1 MKLFKRIA
9 ALTLATLLVL
19 PILFM
24 TGCGKSKPQ
33 KEVLTNVYN
42 YEKISLP
49 DSVKESGVNN
59 VFYSGDRIFYSYY
72 GQNEKGEY
80 TMRLDSMNIDGSDI
94 KNTPLSQN
102 TSSESGGSYIGSF
115 VIDSTGGIWFAE
127 QNWNYDEASEIYSSK
142 TQIRNIKPDGTEIA
156 SYELSDSSDYSAD
169 YLLAGKN
176 GEIYFNV
183 GPKVYSIID
192 GKIESSD
199 NLGIEYITRLVA
211 DKSGNLYVAY
221 GGSEGDT
228 YKLFIKKYNPNTK
241 SLGEEADIP
250 DTAKS
255 NVYSLTTGPEYDFY
269 YNTNT
274 ALYGCNIGD
283 TEATE
288 LCNWLNSDFDADY
301 VSSYQ
306 VLEDGRLVVSAS
318 SHATEYMPSV
328 YLMTKRSDSDN
339 VEKYILTLGCIY
351 MDTSLRTAIVDF
363 NQKNEEYRITV
374 KDYSQYN
381 TEEDYNAA
389 STKMNSDIVSGNT
402 PDIIVLSSNMPYASY
417 VSKGVFVDLNKYFDS
432 DESLK
437 REDYFENI
445 FESTSYDGH
454 LYSIIPAFSVSTLA
468 VKESIVKEALGTSDI
483 TGINMEDFNKIL
495 AARPNASA
503 FSDFTRDNFVSMM
516 TYYTLSQF
524 IDKET
529 GKCSFDS
536 QDFIDLLK
544 FAEKLPTKSIYDDID
559 WETVDDSFWTDMQLR
574 FRNEESIFN
583 TTYIY
588 EIRDYWRVKAG
599 DFGGDMILVGY
610 PCEGKN
616 GASFQSNLEFALS
629 SSSKFIDA
637 GWNFIR
643 YFLSEEYQD
652 SVQWMLPIKRSS
664 FKKLADKAMTPPSS
678 TSSAS
683 TSSGEEVV
691 EQVAVDYYDDTSY
704 YIGNEQI
711 DIGRITQKEV
721 DYLTNYISNV
731 DICSRP
737 DETIDKIMTEE
748 TSVFFAGTKT
758 AEECAQMIQNRVQTY
773 VSEQR

>member
-1 MKLFKRIA
+1 MKHFKRVTALALA
-9 ALTLATLLVL
+9 AFCLLPL
-19 PILFM
+19 LIM

-33 KEVLTNVYN
+33 KTILTNVYN
-42 YEKISLP
+42 YEKVSFP
-49 DSVKESGVNN
+49 DSVQQNGVNS
-59 VFYSGDRIFYSYY
+59 VFYSGDRIYYSYY
-72 GQNEKGEY
+72 GMKENGEY
-80 TMRLDSMNIDGSDI
+80 SMLLESMNMDGSDI
-94 KNTPLSQN
+94 KSIPLKTNENTENS
-102 TSSESGGSYIGSF
+102 GSYISTFTVDSNGGVWYVEQMWSS
-115 VIDSTGGIWFAE
+115 DESTGEYTSRMVIH
-127 QNWNYDEASEIYSSK
+127 NVN
-142 TQIRNIKPDGTEIA
+142 PDGTEIA
-156 SYELSDSSDYSAD
+156 SFDFSDSTDYYAD
-169 YLLAGKN
+169 YLLATKTGD
-176 GEIYFNV
+176 IYFSA
-183 GPKVYSIID
+183 GPKVFSIID
-192 GKIESSD
+192 GKLDSSND
-199 NLGIEYITRLVA
+199 LGLEYINRIVA

-221 GGSEGDT
+221 YASEGEQ
-228 YKLFIKKYNPNTK
+228 YKIFLKKYDPKTK
-241 SLGEEADIP
+241 TLGENANIP
-250 DTAKS
+250 ESAKT
-255 NVYSLTTGPEYDFY
+255 NIYNLTSGFEYDFY

-274 ALYGCNIGD
+274 ALFGCNIGD

-288 LCNWLNSDFDADY
+288 LCNWLNSDFDAEY
-301 VSSYQ
+301 VNSYQ
-306 VLEDGRLVVSAS
+306 VLDDGRLFVFAVPQ
-318 SHATEYMPSV
+318 TNEYTPSV
-328 YLMTKRSDSDN
+328 YLMTKRPDSEN
-339 VEKYILTLGCIY
+339 VEKYMLTLGCLY
-351 MDTSLRTAIVDF
+351 MDTALRTAIVDF
-363 NQKNEEYRITV
+363 NRKNEEYRITV

-381 TEEDYNAA
+381 TENDYNAA

-437 REDYFENI
+437 REDYFENV

-454 LYSIIPAFSVSTLA
+454 LYSIIPSFSVLTLA

-483 TGINMEDFNKIL
+483 SGINMEDFNKIL
-495 AARPNASA
+495 ATRPDATA
-503 FSDFTRDNFVSMM
+503 FSDSTRDSFVSML
-516 TYYTLSQF
+516 TYYSLSQF

-544 FAEKLPTKSIYDDID
+544 FAETLPTKSIYDDID

-574 FRNEESIFN
+574 YRNEESIFGS
-583 TTYIY
+583 TYIY

-643 YFLSEEYQD
+643 YFLSDEYQD

-664 FKKLADKAMTPPSS
+664 FNKLANKAMTPPTS

-704 YIGNEQI
+704 YVGNEQI

-721 DYLTNYISNV
+721 DYLTSYISKV
-731 DICSRP
+731 DVYSRP
-737 DETIDKIMTEE
+737 DETINKIMTEE

-758 AEECAQMIQNRVQTY
+758 AEECAQLIQSRVQTY

>member
-1 MKLFKRIA
+1 MKHFKRVTALALA
-9 ALTLATLLVL
+9 AFCLLPL
-19 PILFM
+19 LIM
-24 TGCGKSKPQ
+24 TGCGKSKAQ
-33 KEVLTNVYN
+33 KTILTNVYN
-42 YEKISLP
+42 YEKVSFP
-49 DSVKESGVNN
+49 DSVQQNGVNS
-59 VFYSGDRIFYSYY
+59 VFYSGDRIYYSYY
-72 GQNEKGEY
+72 GMKENGEY
-80 TMRLDSMNIDGSDI
+80 SMLLESMNMDGSDI
-94 KNTPLSQN
+94 KSIPLKTNENTENS
-102 TSSESGGSYIGSF
+102 GSYISTFTVDSNGGVWYVEQMWSS
-115 VIDSTGGIWFAE
+115 DESTGEYTSQMVIH
-127 QNWNYDEASEIYSSK
+127 
-142 TQIRNIKPDGTEIA
+142 NINPDGTEIA
-156 SYELSDSSDYSAD
+156 SFDFSDSTDYYAD
-169 YLLAGKN
+169 YLLATKTGD
-176 GEIYFNV
+176 IYFSA
-183 GPKVYSIID
+183 GPKVFSIID
-192 GKIESSD
+192 GKLDSSND
-199 NLGIEYITRLVA
+199 LGLEYINRIVA

-221 GGSEGDT
+221 YASEGEQ
-228 YKLFIKKYNPNTK
+228 YKIFLKKYDPKTK
-241 SLGEEADIP
+241 TLGENANIP
-250 DTAKS
+250 ESAKT
-255 NVYSLTTGPEYDFY
+255 NIYNLTSGFEYDFY

-274 ALYGCNIGD
+274 ALFGCNIGD

-288 LCNWLNSDFDADY
+288 LCNWLNSDFDAEY
-301 VSSYQ
+301 VNSYQ
-306 VLEDGRLVVSAS
+306 VLDDGRLFVFAVPQ
-318 SHATEYMPSV
+318 TNEYTPSV
-328 YLMTKRSDSDN
+328 YLMTKRPDSEN
-339 VEKYILTLGCIY
+339 VEKYMLTLGCLY
-351 MDTSLRTAIVDF
+351 MDTALRTAIVDF
-363 NQKNEEYRITV
+363 NRKNEEYRITV

-381 TEEDYNAA
+381 TENDYNAA

-437 REDYFENI
+437 REDYFENV

-454 LYSIIPAFSVSTLA
+454 LYSIIPSFSVLTLA

-483 TGINMEDFNKIL
+483 SGINMEDFNKIL
-495 AARPNASA
+495 ATRPDATA
-503 FSDFTRDNFVSMM
+503 FSDSTRDSFVSMLI
-516 TYYTLSQF
+516 YYTLNQF

-544 FAEKLPTKSIYDDID
+544 FAETLPTKSIYDDID

-574 FRNEESIFN
+574 YRNEESIFGP
-583 TTYIY
+583 TYIY

-599 DFGGDMILVGY
+599 DFGGDMILIGY

-637 GWNFIR
+637 GWNFIK
-643 YFLSEEYQD
+643 YFLSDEYQD

-664 FKKLADKAMTPPSS
+664 FNKLADKAMTPPTS

-704 YIGNEQI
+704 YVGNEQI

-721 DYLTNYISNV
+721 DYLTSYISKVNV
-731 DICSRP
+731 YSRP
-737 DETIDKIMTEE
+737 DETINKIMTEE

-758 AEECAQMIQNRVQTY
+758 AEECAQLIQSRVQTY